1 MLEQFLK
8 EHISQIT
15 NLLENNYGLNP
26 QQSTNVTN
34 IIMQSIAG
42 FLSQRAQSGTLDVN
56 HLADLL
62 TKNTPNQSNALFGG
76 LTAVVASAL
85 SNSGLGSD
93 AISRI
98 STNGLDD
105 ILKIFQSGK
114 LGNLDANLVSSVI
127 SSLSGKGGG
136 LNSLLGGLTGLF
148 EKNSPSESY

>member
-1 MLEQFLK
+1 M
-8 EHISQIT
+8 
-15 NLLENNYGLNP
+15 
-26 QQSTNVTN
+26 
-34 IIMQSIAG
+34 
-42 FLSQRAQSGTLDVN
+42 
-56 HLADLL
+56 
-62 TKNTPNQSNALFGG
+62 
-76 LTAVVASAL
+76 VASAL

-148 EKNSPSESY
+148 GKK